1 MNPHISLQSL
11 GFRYEKDKE
20 LLQDISLEIQKGERV
35 GIIGQNG
42 AGKSTL
48 LKLLVG
54 LEMAFC
60 GDIFIDK
67 IRLNR
72 ENLNAIRQKIGYVF
86 QDSNHQLFMPNV
98 YEDVAFAPRNFGLP
112 NIEERVNHA
121 LEQVRILHLKHKQTH
136 HLSGGEKKLV
146 CIATILSTSA
156 EILLLDEPS
165 SALDLKNR
173 RNLIHILNQLPQTKL
188 IVSHDLDFIL
198 ETCQRVLI
206 LDNGKIVADGSC
218 EDILSDKR
226 LLETYSLELPLSFGR
241 ISYEKST

>member
-11 GFRYEKDKE
+11 GFCYEKDKE
-20 LLQDISLEIQKGERV
+20 LLQDMTLEIQKGESV

-54 LEMAFC
+54 LEMGFY
-60 GDIFIDK
+60 GDIFIDG
-67 IRLNR
+67 ILLNQD
-72 ENLNAIRQKIGYVF
+72 NLNIIRQKIGYVF

-112 NIEERVNHA
+112 NIEERVHQA
-121 LEQVRILHLKHKQTH
+121 LEQVRIAHLKHKQTH

-146 CIATILSTSA
+146 CIATILSMSP

-173 RNLIHILNQLPQTKL
+173 RNLINILNQLTQTKL
-188 IVSHDLDFIL
+188 IISHDLDFIL
-198 ETCQRVLI
+198 ETCGRVIVLYA
-206 LDNGKIVADGSC
+206 GKIVADGSC
-218 EDILSDKR
+218 EDILSNKT
-226 LLETYSLELPLSFGR
+226 LLETYSLELPLSFGKS
-241 ISYEKST
+241 SYEKP